1 MLADSD
7 EDVLA
12 MLGDTDCST
21 KKYKEIYLALWVIKS
36 IKKIQPKNVQI
47 HRDQMQII
55 TNVQKLM
62 GDFNWLRPIIELS
75 IY

>member
-21 KKYKEIYLALWVIKS
+21 KKIQRDLLSALGYKINQKNS
-36 IKKIQPKNVQI
+36 TKKCT
-47 HRDQMQII
+47 D
-55 TNVQKLM
+55 
-62 GDFNWLRPIIELS
+62 S
-75 IY
+75 